1 MKNKFYQHLTI
12 LHLLKLHLINKTL
25 LIKLQLSNLILVRP
39 YTQQQEEDN
48 CEK

>member
-12 LHLLKLHLINKTL
+12 LQFLKLHLINKTL

-39 YTQQQEEDN
+39 
-48 CEK
+48 